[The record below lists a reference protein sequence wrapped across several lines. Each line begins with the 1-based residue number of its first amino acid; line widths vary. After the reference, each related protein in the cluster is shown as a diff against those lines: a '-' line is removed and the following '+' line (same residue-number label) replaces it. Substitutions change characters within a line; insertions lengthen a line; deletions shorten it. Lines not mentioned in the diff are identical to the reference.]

1 MNQMTYLQYNT
12 ALDLLLQTLRF
23 FVEPLQ
29 YNKERNITVFRSYQ
43 HHKNEQGTHLS
54 MIFPLQQNHSPKI
67 KPHHPKQSSHV
78 YLLHSLPLP
87 LSLHST
93 HTLH

>member
-12 ALDLLLQTLRF
+12 ALDLPAQTLRF

-29 YNKERNITVFRSYQ
+29 YNKERDITVFRSYQ
-43 HHKNEQGTHLS
+43 RHKNEQGINLS
-54 MIFPLQQNHSPKI
+54 MISPPLQNHSPKF
-67 KPHHPKQSSHV
+67 KPNHVKQHCRDNF
-78 YLLHSLPLP
+78 LDSLPLP